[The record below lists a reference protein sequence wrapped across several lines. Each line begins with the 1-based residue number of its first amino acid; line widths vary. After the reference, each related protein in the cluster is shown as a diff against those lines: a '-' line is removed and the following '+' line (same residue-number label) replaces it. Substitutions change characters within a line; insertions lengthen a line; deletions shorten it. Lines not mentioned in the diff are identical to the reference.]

1 MSFLCLSTAIFG
13 IFLSLLDSLD
23 FLMWIIL
30 FSKVCT
36 STLLIIG
43 AFLYSRT
50 HTLSPV
56 DMEAA
61 KKLIIQAGL
70 DPMAFCKI
78 SNQCFIETDPKSIKG
93 MLEAQKLKEYIEKQ
107 STPFWYLGQ
116 NFFRATES
124 IAGELADWFD
134 DPAILSDWLVSQQ
147 VKMIQEQPF
156 VSAVHNTY
164 KIMMKE

>member
-1 MSFLCLSTAIFG
+1 
-13 IFLSLLDSLD
+13 
-23 FLMWIIL
+23 
-30 FSKVCT
+30 
-36 STLLIIG
+36 
-43 AFLYSRT
+43 
-50 HTLSPV
+50 
-56 DMEAA
+56 MEAA
-61 KKLIIQAGL
+61 KKLIRESGL

-78 SNQCFIETDPKSIKG
+78 SNQCFIENDPKSVKG
-93 MLEAQKLKEYIEKQ
+93 RLEALRAKEEADKQ